1 VPIVEALPLVL
12 LAATVVG
19 FVALALRLVRPY
31 LIEPYALLEEGDRLL
46 RNGKCRLAL
55 RAFRI
60 AAGGY
65 ERRMKDG
72 DAHQAVVPNAMRC
85 YALAGQCLYLL
96 SRYDEAL
103 TLLRRGVDLAEAQR
117 TANPVWRCAAHRFMG
132 QALRMKGNWVEADEF
147 LSQAATEAS
156 ALPSTKDYNRL
167 ERCEAPHFFGD
178 FLLDRGRL
186 AEAEAWLEKAVKA
199 ASYLPEQ
206 ELLVRCT
213 VLRSMGW
220 VLLLRGK
227 QKEAEPY
234 LRQGA
239 HFANLLPPRAYL
251 DRCTAFRALGDLLLR
266 TDRPDEAEK
275 WLRLAVDAARAGKR
289 DLLPGAVSKALTSW
303 GRLLVRQGRTDEAI
317 VCLRRA
323 VSAADETPP
332 DYHADRAN
340 ARRELGVALLLQE
353 LGTASCFAGEQGD
366 GQGGRAEAQDS
377 APVPVGAP
385 RRLREGLGFLRS
397 SYSRLL
403 AVLGG
408 STTPGEIAY
417 LLESFGPVDS
427 LCLLASEGLWL
438 QSKDRAD
445 LWRILDFADVAKC
458 VSIRE
463 GLRRHGPVGI
473 GGGGE
478 SSTWR
483 AGSEDWRGEFDP
495 RSSQGTSSDDRRAIR
510 GAAVHEPDVQADP
523 ILLELPQDAG
533 DPRKRLLCEPMS
545 VKEIDHLLPDVQTV
559 LVVFSFR
566 GDDLI
571 AIPIRKERTT
581 GGPTIL
587 HERNGLFRIAGA
599 KGVLRQL
606 ARVQSDALDYL
617 RPDAGL
623 PAGELLESGMK
634 EDLYRRL
641 YEALRLGDLLALIEG
656 GGADRSDLHLIL
668 VPDGL
673 LYQFPLHAAFDAG
686 RKEAFYEQVASLRC
700 VLSLRT
706 LELQQEVERERSE
719 WEAADRRVR
728 GMIFANS
735 NRDGRMGEPMLPHA
749 RHEVEALIG
758 AGGQESWMVHGDL
771 APLRSLREAMKDR
784 HHVGNLL
791 WIVGHGNSYLDEFE
805 TRDGRHV
812 RVRRPGVLL
821 CDGPVT
827 DSRMVAEGYDFRGV
841 RLLHFACCLL
851 GKLREEDRTK
861 DVEGFIASLTL
872 LGARRVVA
880 AMWPISD
887 LASAAFAGH
896 WAAAIRRN
904 VFDAESASAT
914 PATERPQGPPSP
926 HAFAVAFKEA
936 MDTFRKQ
943 DDGFFDHEYYWA
955 GYTFY
960 GLG

>member
-1 VPIVEALPLVL
+1 MTVVESLPLVL

-19 FVALALRLVRPY
+19 LVALATRLVRPY
-31 LIEPYALLEEGDRLL
+31 LLEPYALLEEGDRLL
-46 RNGKCRLAL
+46 RDGKCRLAL

-72 DAHQAVVPNAMRC
+72 DVHQAVVPNAVRC
-85 YALAGQCLYLL
+85 YVLAGECLYLL
-96 SRYDEAL
+96 SRYEEAL

-132 QALRMKGNWVEADEF
+132 QALRMQGNLLEADEF

-186 AEAEAWLEKAVKA
+186 AEAEVWLGKAVKA
-199 ASYLPEQ
+199 ASYLPEH

-227 QKEAEPY
+227 HKEAEPY

-239 HFANLLPPRAYL
+239 HFAQMLPPREYL

-275 WLRLAVDAARAGKR
+275 WLRLAVDAARAGRR

-323 VSAADETPP
+323 ASAADETPP
-332 DYHADRAN
+332 AYHADRAN
-340 ARRELGVALLLQE
+340 AHRELGVALLLKE
-353 LGTASCFAGEQGD
+353 LGTASFLAGEQG
-366 GQGGRAEAQDS
+366 GRAGASDS
-377 APVPVGAP
+377 VPVPVRAP
-385 RRLREGLGFLRS
+385 RRLREGLAFLRS

-408 STTPGEIAY
+408 SATPGEIGY
-417 LLESFGPVDS
+417 LLESFGPVDA
-427 LCLLASEGLWL
+427 LCLQATERLWL
-438 QSKDRAD
+438 QSKERGD

-463 GLRRHGPVGI
+463 GLRRHGPVGV

-483 AGSEDWRGEFDP
+483 AGPEDWRGEFDQ

-510 GAAVHEPDVQADP
+510 GAAVHVPDVQADP

-533 DPRKRLLCEPMS
+533 DPRKRRLCEPMS
-545 VKEIDHLLPDVQTV
+545 EKEIDHLLPDPQTV

-581 GGPTIL
+581 GRPTIL

-599 KGVLRQL
+599 AVVLRQL
-606 ARVQSDALDYL
+606 ARIQSDALDYL

-623 PAGELLESGMK
+623 PASDLLQSGVK
-634 EDLYRRL
+634 EDLYQRL
-641 YEALRLGDLLALIEG
+641 YETLRLGDLLALIEG
-656 GGADRSDLHLIL
+656 GRKDRNDLHLIL
-668 VPDGL
+668 VPAGL

-706 LELQQEVERERSE
+706 LELQQEVESERSGG
-719 WEAADRRVR
+719 EAADRRVR

-735 NRDGRMGEPMLPHA
+735 NRDGRMGEPMLPYA
-749 RHEVEALIG
+749 WHEVEALVG

-784 HHVGNLL
+784 HHLGNLL
-791 WIVGHGNSYLDEFE
+791 WIVGHGNSYLDEFG
-805 TRDGRHV
+805 TRDGGHV

-904 VFDAESASAT
+904 VFETESVSAT
-914 PATERPQGPPSP
+914 PVAERPQGPPSP

-936 MDTFRKQ
+936 LNTFRKQ
-943 DDGFFDHEYYWA
+943 DNGFFDHEYYWA